1 MTPNDR
7 IGPNAALL
15 FLGKKEK
22 LMWGYVI
29 DNSHSIDNTQT
40 PLADTLDSQVLQM
53 VRCPISLAIKTKF
66 HIVGIRHSLVVK
78 FD

>member
-15 FLGKKEK
+15 FFAKKMK
-22 LMWGYVI
+22 LKWGYVI

>member
-1 MTPNDR
+1 
-7 IGPNAALL
+7 
-15 FLGKKEK
+15 
-22 LMWGYVI
+22 MWGYVI